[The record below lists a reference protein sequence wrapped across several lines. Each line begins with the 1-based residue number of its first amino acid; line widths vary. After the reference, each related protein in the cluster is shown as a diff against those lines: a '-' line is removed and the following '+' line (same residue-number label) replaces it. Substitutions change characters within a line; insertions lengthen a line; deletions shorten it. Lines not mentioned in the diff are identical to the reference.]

1 MWLIEGRNLHENG
14 RPESSTCT
22 RPKDSFKILETLRV
36 IDAQYFESRKI
47 DCCREKKTRKIRAE
61 SGSLVEIL
69 RDRLTRKISPNN
81 HQPIAENSRERNL
94 GSPNCV
100 KSGKYLETIL
110 HARLILRNDDLSI
123 KIGHDTSLFTI
134 LSNRSLKKIQKRCTI
149 SSKIPHTGTP
159 HSLEHKRSRSVR
171 ARDRANTERER
182 NLGGW
187 SKRSGGEK
195 KWNGWTA
202 RRFPIRGK
210 ICSPPQS
217 EGKGERNSGEL
228 HLARSRAD
236 RPARGKKSE
245 RQFEWQFPSTRHQAG
260 CIVRSG
266 AQRVVHSHTSGST
279 RKTLSSREQ
288 TRWAEKLAAQ
298 VSNRNESAM
307 VSGVWVSLPV
317 CEEGWRGGPRKARAE
332 PRTGL

>member
-1 MWLIEGRNLHENG
+1 MIEGRNLHENG

-134 LSNRSLKKIQKRCTI
+134 LSNRSLKKFKNVARSPRKFPTLALHTRSSTKDLEASELEIGRTPNEREI
-149 SSKIPHTGTP
+149 SEADRNEAGGKKNGTV
-159 HSLEHKRSRSVR
+159 ERRDDFRSEEKSVPRRNRRGKENGTR
-171 ARDRANTERER
+171 ANYTWRDR
-182 NLGGW
+182 G
-187 SKRSGGEK
+187 
-195 KWNGWTA
+195 
-202 RRFPIRGK
+202 PIV
-210 ICSPPQS
+210 P
-217 EGKGERNSGEL
+217 L
-228 HLARSRAD
+228 VA
-236 RPARGKKSE
+236 
-245 RQFEWQFPSTRHQAG
+245 
-260 CIVRSG
+260 
-266 AQRVVHSHTSGST
+266 
-279 RKTLSSREQ
+279 
-288 TRWAEKLAAQ
+288 
-298 VSNRNESAM
+298 
-307 VSGVWVSLPV
+307 
-317 CEEGWRGGPRKARAE
+317 RKARDNSNDNFHQLDT
-332 PRTGL
+332 RRGVS